1 LTFATL
7 LLPIYDH
14 NENIIARGIGMN
26 RLDGKVALLSGAA
39 RGIGGQTARRM
50 AEAGAKV
57 VIGDILEDKGQEI
70 AKEITDAAGDARFVR
85 LDVTREDDWD
95 AAVQTAVQAH
105 GKLDILV
112 NNAGLFLGREIEE
125 VSLDDWHRLVSVNLT
140 GVFLGTK
147 HCAPALRESAKNAP
161 HGSAIVNLASIA
173 GLVGSQLDPL
183 YSMTKG
189 GVTTFTKAAAL
200 SFGRKGDR
208 IRVNSIH
215 PGVIETDMGFQT
227 FTARANQAGSS
238 DAETA
243 RQQAMSMHPIGRLG
257 VADDIALGV
266 VFLASDDAGFMTGS
280 GLVVDG
286 GYTAQ

>member
-1 LTFATL
+1 
-7 LLPIYDH
+7 
-14 NENIIARGIGMN
+14 MN

-57 VIGDILEDKGQEI
+57 VIGDVLQGPGEALAEEI
-70 AKEITDAAGDARFVR
+70 NKNGGEARFIV
-85 LDVTREDDWD
+85 LDVTSEKDWA
-95 AAVQTAVQAH
+95 AAVKLATDTF
-105 GKLDILV
+105 GGLDILV
-112 NNAGLFLGREIEE
+112 NNAGLFFGRDFEEI
-125 VSLDDWHRLVSVNLT
+125 SFGDWERLVAVNLT
-140 GVFLGTK
+140 GVFLGTRC
-147 HCAPALRESAKNAP
+147 CADALRARGKTSP

-189 GVTTFTKAAAL
+189 GVTTFTKSTAL
-200 SFGRKGDR
+200 HFGRKGDR

-215 PGVIETDMGFQT
+215 PGVIETDMGAQT
-227 FTARANQAGSS
+227 FVARAGQVGSN
-238 DAETA
+238 DAEAA
-243 RQQAMSMHPIGRLG
+243 RQQSMKMHPIGRLG
-257 VADDIALGV
+257 VADDIALGI
-266 VFLASDDAGFMTGS
+266 VFLASDDAGFMTGA